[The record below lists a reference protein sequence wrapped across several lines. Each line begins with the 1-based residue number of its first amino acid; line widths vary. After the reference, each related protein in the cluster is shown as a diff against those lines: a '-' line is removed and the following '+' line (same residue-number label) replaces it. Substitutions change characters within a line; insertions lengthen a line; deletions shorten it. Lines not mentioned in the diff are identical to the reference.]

1 MAAWDFADIY
11 TRSPR
16 ALGVYISKIPRSHGI
31 TITYYGVGRSGGR
44 SPILYVLTIYVGIQH
59 SFTQTSDNFNP
70 LAPNATIVALVLKA
84 KLIHIKYAF

>member
-31 TITYYGVGRSGGR
+31 TITCNTY
-44 SPILYVLTIYVGIQH
+44 T
-59 SFTQTSDNFNP
+59 NP
-70 LAPNATIVALVLKA
+70 VMALLVLQVDPSESLLA
-84 KLIHIKYAF
+84 